1 MGEQLGLWNE
11 KCEICLK
18 GKFDLVWEPFSPDS
32 GMSLNLEKFSE
43 GNMIGICRACEN
55 RIFMLRRASAEAFSE
70 AATIAEVLQIV
81 RKGFNL

>member
-1 MGEQLGLWNE
+1 MGEQLNLWAE

-18 GKFDLVWEPFSPDS
+18 GKFELVWEPFSSDL
-32 GMSLNLEKFSE
+32 GMSLNLEKLSE
-43 GNMIGICRACEN
+43 GNVIGICRQCEN
-55 RIFMLRRASAEAFSE
+55 RIFLLRRANTEAFSE